1 MNLIFIYGAP
11 AVGKLTVAKEL
22 ASKTGYKLFHN
33 HLTVDLVRSLF
44 DYGTEQAVK
53 LSSKFRLEMFEE
65 AAKANISGV
74 IFTYVYAKGLDDESV
89 QEIIERVEGA
99 GGNVFF
105 VLLKAEKDE
114 LLKRVEEESRKEY
127 TKVHTAKELEELLE
141 KYDMASPVP
150 QKESL
155 IIENTNL
162 SPEASAKE
170 IIEKFNL
177 PISQ

>member
-1 MNLIFIYGAP
+1 
-11 AVGKLTVAKEL
+11 
-22 ASKTGYKLFHN
+22 
-33 HLTVDLVRSLF
+33 
-44 DYGTEQAVK
+44 
-53 LSSKFRLEMFEE
+53 
-65 AAKANISGV
+65 
-74 IFTYVYAKGLDDESV
+74 
-89 QEIIERVEGA
+89 
-99 GGNVFF
+99 
-105 VLLKAEKDE
+105 LLKAEKDE